1 MAQIFVEEKS
11 EWPVAVL
18 EGDRHAL
25 WGDAE
30 ASLRPRRAA
39 AADDGSR
46 PLVLRM
52 LDSTGAEGWVV
63 IHTPG
68 PALRLNGTALVT
80 GIRVLSHRDEL
91 RLAGAGGRAFFSLEG
106 LAAVAP
112 FDGVEGSRCPRC
124 QQPIE
129 LGTPAVRC
137 PQPRCGVWH
146 HESEEFRCWTYSSTC
161 SLCDQSTELEGGFRW
176 TPEEVVLHDR

>member
-1 MAQIFVEEKS
+1 MAQIFVEEGA
-11 EWPVAVL
+11 EWAVAL
-18 EGDRHAL
+18 LGGGRHAL

-39 AADDGSR
+39 PADDGSR
-46 PLVLRM
+46 PLILQVP
-52 LDSTGAEGWVV
+52 DSPGGECWVV
-63 IHTPG
+63 IHAPG
-68 PALRLNGTALVT
+68 QGLRLNGTALVT

-91 RLAGAGGRAFFSLEG
+91 RLAGVAGRAFFSLEG

-112 FDGVEGSRCPRC
+112 FDGVEDSRCPRC

-146 HESEEFRCWTYSSTC
+146 HESEEFGCWTYSPTC

-176 TPEEVVLHDR
+176 TPDEMVLHGG